1 MQEGGMTS
9 LKLTKN
15 KVKNQF
21 REIEIFK
28 TQVQLDRG
36 SNWPSLCNSTARKI
50 ATNHWNLTL
59 FQLHLASV
67 KKKSAFKMQ
76 SPLLVFRMTKRMLSI
91 AEETNN

>member
-50 ATNHWNLTL
+50 ATNHWNLSLLSTTSC
-59 FQLHLASV
+59 FSQ
-67 KKKSAFKMQ
+67 KKSAFNMQ